1 MLYWQ
6 LLLRIIEWICLH
18 LPSYSLQTVWPL
30 NEVLPVNLYDLDKL
44 FYSSVQ
50 LERQQMTSLRD
61 LTIGSLLVNYPT
73 EILSRNPFE
82 SVLNRD
88 EILFITD
95 ICELGVRGIVLNPFR
110 SISWFTCSHNVRT
123 RTQTIDGKKVNV
135 VSTRQPEMS
144 RKVFVVRDKQLSDC
158 LDSQVVRLNDNEIA
172 TVTPDWDRIAQSD
185 ASSIMQFDSLQFVPY
200 PYRDKE
206 CNPSFNDPKC
216 YWWIHYWNPSDV

>member
-1 MLYWQ
+1 M
-6 LLLRIIEWICLH
+6 
-18 LPSYSLQTVWPL
+18 WPL
-30 NEVLPVNLYDLDKL
+30 NEVLPVNLYDLDKR

-110 SISWFTCSHNVRT
+110 SIS
-123 RTQTIDGKKVNV
+123 
-135 VSTRQPEMS
+135 
-144 RKVFVVRDKQLSDC
+144 
-158 LDSQVVRLNDNEIA
+158 
-172 TVTPDWDRIAQSD
+172 
-185 ASSIMQFDSLQFVPY
+185 
-200 PYRDKE
+200 
-206 CNPSFNDPKC
+206 
-216 YWWIHYWNPSDV
+216 